1 MESKEILE
9 NAINAYEGTVLYVS
23 HDRYFV
29 NQTAD
34 KILELE
40 NHQFSVYL
48 GNYDYFIQKKTERMA
63 QEKAVQDAKRGDT
76 ESISGQS
83 EGKTDW
89 KQQKKIRAK
98 SARQKIVWQRWKT
111 RIATCE
117 EDLRQI
123 EEEFAKDDV
132 ATNSA
137 KLNELSQ
144 KQEKLQEELDA
155 LYESWEE
162 LSETLTNDFAQDRR
176 ILLKI

>member
-76 ESISGQS
+76 ESISDNLKERRIEAAKEDPERKAQGRKS
-83 EGKTDW
+83 SGRGGRPHCRLRRRPASDRGKNLPRTMW
-89 KQQKKIRAK
+89 RQI
-98 SARQKIVWQRWKT
+98 RQKAMNYHKNRKSYRKNWMPSMKVGKN
-111 RIATCE
+111 C
-117 EDLRQI
+117 
-123 EEEFAKDDV
+123 
-132 ATNSA
+132 
-137 KLNELSQ
+137 
-144 KQEKLQEELDA
+144 
-155 LYESWEE
+155 
-162 LSETLTNDFAQDRR
+162 RR
-176 ILLKI
+176 H

>member
-1 MESKEILE
+1 M
-9 NAINAYEGTVLYVS
+9 LYVS

-76 ESISGQS
+76 VEFPGQS

-89 KQQKKIRAK
+89 KAAKEESRA
-98 SARQKIVWQRWKT
+98 
-111 RIATCE
+111 
-117 EDLRQI
+117 
-123 EEEFAKDDV
+123 
-132 ATNSA
+132 
-137 KLNELSQ
+137 
-144 KQEKLQEELDA
+144 EKLQGRKSSGRGGRPHCRLRRRPA
-155 LYESWEE
+155 S
-162 LSETLTNDFAQDRR
+162 DRGR
-176 ILLKI
+176 ICQGRCGDKFGKA